1 MKKEEFKKKKIAVLM
16 GGRSSERDVSLRS
29 GKNVLDSLKRQGFKN
44 VCQMDLNEDLLSRLK
59 KEKIEAVFIALHGRF
74 GEDGC
79 VQGLL
84 ELSGIP
90 YTGSGVLASALAMNK
105 VAAKRI
111 FQAKAIP
118 TPNFSVV
125 NDQVDIKKEAERIK
139 WIFPYPLVVKPFS
152 EGSSVGVSIVK
163 SGDNLEGILKAAV
176 DEFKDVFVEEFVK
189 GKEVTVGILGDDA
202 LPILELK
209 PHAEFYDYKAKYTK
223 GGTEFI
229 LPARL
234 SKPLT
239 DKVQRTALLAHRAL
253 GCRGFSRV
261 DIIVGE
267 DHVPYVHE
275 VNTIPGLTDTS
286 DLPAEAAHAGISF
299 DELVLRILGS
309 AFKK

>member
-1 MKKEEFKKKKIAVLM
+1 M

-29 GKNVLDSLKRQGFKN
+29 GKNVLHSLKKQGFKN
-44 VCQMDLNEDLLSRLK
+44 VFQMDLDDDLLLK
-59 KEKIEAVFIALHGRF
+59 LRKNKIDAVFIALHGKY

-84 ELSGIP
+84 EMAGIP

-105 VAAKRI
+105 VQAKKI
-111 FQAKAIP
+111 FQAISIP
-118 TPNFSVV
+118 TPNYSEI
-125 NDQVDIKKEAERIK
+125 NAYSDIKKETERILR
-139 WIFPYPLVVKPFS
+139 IFPLPLVIKPVS

-163 SGDNLEGILKAAV
+163 EGDNLSGILAAAV
-176 DEFKDVFVEEFVK
+176 DEFRDVFIEEYIK
-189 GKEVTVGILGDDA
+189 GKEVTVGILGEEA
-202 LPILELK
+202 LPVLELV
-209 PHAEFYDYKAKYTK
+209 PRSEFYDYKAKYTK
-223 GGTEFI
+223 GGAEFI

-234 SKPLT
+234 SKPLYSR
-239 DKVQRTALLAHRAL
+239 VQKTALAAHRAL

-275 VNTIPGLTDTS
+275 VNTIPGLTDLS

-299 DELVLRILGS
+299 DELILRILQS
-309 AFKK
+309 AFTN